1 MRRSFSFLTVLALCL
16 ALMYACAG
24 PDPQDVSSVA
34 PSAVVSG
41 EPSETPSEAPIQ
53 EPSEEPSEVPPE
65 SPSPQ
70 PSTPPSQ
77 NLPSPP
83 SSRPSPPSSEAPSA
97 PQPGMAL
104 DRTEI
109 VFTAPEHTF
118 QLTVSFTGMEDIPGV
133 VWTSSDE
140 GVADVDGSGLV
151 TAMAPGTATITAK
164 SDNGLAASCIVRC
177 RWEETSD
184 RPIDVDLSAFAN
196 VVLSQYAFG
205 SPSLAGD
212 DSIAQ
217 HFSGLTS
224 ISAQQRLVYL
234 CQEPKNDAELVLME
248 VTNAGDVDAVK
259 AILQARINTMISGG
273 AWFPESTQIWADRS
287 RIVSNGSYIMM
298 VVHSQCDAI
307 VSAFHAL
314 F

>member
-1 MRRSFSFLTVLALCL
+1 MRRSFSLLAALPLCL
-16 ALMYACAG
+16 ALLCACAG
-24 PDPQDVSSVA
+24 PDPQDVSSAA
-34 PSAVVSG
+34 PSAGISG
-41 EPSETPSEAPIQ
+41 EPSETPSEAPAQ
-53 EPSEEPSEVPPE
+53 QPSEEPSEVPPE
-65 SPSPQ
+65 SPSPR
-70 PSTPPSQ
+70 PSAPPSQ
-77 NLPSPP
+77 NPTSPP
-83 SSRPSPPSSEAPSA
+83 SSKPSPPPSEEPSA

-104 DRTEI
+104 DRSEL

-118 QLTVSFTGMEDIPGV
+118 QLTVSFTGMEDTPGV

-140 GVADVDGSGLV
+140 GVAAVDGSGLV

-177 RWEETSD
+177 RWEEASD
-184 RPIDVDLSAFAN
+184 QPIEVDLSAFAN
-196 VVLSQYAFG
+196 AVLSQYDFG
-205 SPSLAGD
+205 TPSLAGD

-248 VTNAGDVDAVK
+248 VANAGDVDAVK
-259 AILQARINTMISGG
+259 AILQARINTMTSGG
-273 AWFPESTQIWADRS
+273 AWFPESTQIWADSS

-298 VVHSQCDAI
+298 VVHPQCDAI
-307 VSAFHAL
+307 VGAFHAL